1 MGFRDQRPEG
11 TGGAKLAVMS
21 SVKPLHP
28 ASDNLIDR
36 TRKVWKP
43 RFRRDLSRADA
54 RQIAENATGF
64 FTILAEWSHAEVPV
78 PANDATKPSASDS
91 NEVSD
96 EC

>member
-1 MGFRDQRPEG
+1 MKR
-11 TGGAKLAVMS
+11 
-21 SVKPLHP
+21 LHP

-78 PANDATKPSASDS
+78 PANDPTKPSTSDS